1 MRVDFLVSIS
11 IVTARVN
18 DPQHSYNKLKQALL
32 ELDFVRPGSV
42 VKRFMPCGKPS
53 CRCMGKPPRLHGP
66 YYQWSHKLRG
76 KTVTMRLSPEQAKL
90 CQEWAKNHRRL
101 KDIVR
106 RMETLSLK
114 ETDRLLRK
122 LS

>member
-1 MRVDFLVSIS
+1 MNNVQRAYD
-11 IVTARVN
+11 
-18 DPQHSYNKLKQALL
+18 KLKRELL
-32 ELDFVRPGSV
+32 ALDFVRPGSV
-42 VKRFMPCGKPS
+42 VKRYMRCGKPS
-53 CRCMGKPPRLHGP
+53 CRCMGKPPLLHGP

-76 KTVTMRLSPEQAKL
+76 KTVTIRLTPEQAKL
-90 CQEWAKNHRRL
+90 CQEWVENHRRL

-114 ETDRLLRK
+114 ETDRLIRK

>member
-1 MRVDFLVSIS
+1 MSIS
-11 IVTARVN
+11 ILTARLN
-18 DPQHSYNKLKQALL
+18 NAQRAYDTLKQALR

-42 VKRFMPCGKPS
+42 VKRYMPCGKPS
-53 CRCMGKPPRLHGP
+53 CRCMGQPPRLHGP
-66 YYQWSHKLRG
+66 YYQWSHKLRS
-76 KTVTMRLSPEQAKL
+76 KTVTMRVTPEQAKL
-90 CQEWAKNHRRL
+90 CQQWVENHRRL